1 MRHLRVFTLAKLAM
15 PWVLFFAFVLPSAAT
30 LWSSSS
36 DHLLTLEVC
45 TSQGVQ
51 LVHLG
56 DESRQAPDPAPQ
68 PAQVV
73 DHCPLCQLP
82 LALSS
87 NPHPEI
93 LLGLKASSLQS
104 LRGQSQRTSTH
115 VAWSSQPSRAPP
127 AHI

>member
-1 MRHLRVFTLAKLAM
+1 MRHLRVFNLAKLAM

-36 DHLLTLEVC
+36 DHLMTLEVC

-56 DESRQAPDPAPQ
+56 DESRQAPQ
-68 PAQVV
+68 SAQVV

-87 NPHPEI
+87 HPHPEI
-93 LLGLKASSLQS
+93 VLGLKASSLQS
-104 LRGQSQRTSTH
+104 LLGQSQRISTR